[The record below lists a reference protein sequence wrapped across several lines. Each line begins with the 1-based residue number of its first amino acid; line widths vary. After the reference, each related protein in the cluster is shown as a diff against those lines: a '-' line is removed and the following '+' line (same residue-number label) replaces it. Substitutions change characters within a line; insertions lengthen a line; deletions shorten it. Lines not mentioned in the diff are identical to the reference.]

1 MPALIEKVMDSF
13 SPCPE
18 PLSMDSVLEA
28 DLWAR
33 TRALELLDNGL
44 QSSY

>member
-1 MPALIEKVMDSF
+1 
-13 SPCPE
+13 
-18 PLSMDSVLEA
+18 VLEA

-44 QSSY
+44 GSIAN